1 MCTRTAM
8 MVLGAAV
15 LCAGCVATTRKGDG
29 DSPDLVLRVTD
40 SNGTVTELAHA
51 QILGENTK
59 GVVTLLDDV
68 IEFDIPLSKVS
79 SISVHEWTGR
89 QDKHHIT
96 VTLKS
101 GEKRTGW
108 INMAPVTF
116 VGQTAMGQAKIRMY
130 HVREVENVTRR

>member
-1 MCTRTAM
+1 MYTRTAM

-40 SNGTVTELAHA
+40 TNGTVTELAHA
-51 QILGENTK
+51 QILGDNTK
-59 GVVTLLDDV
+59 GVVPLIDGA
-68 IEFDIPLSKVS
+68 IQFYIPLSKVS
-79 SISVHEWTGR
+79 SISAPERNG
-89 QDKHHIT
+89 KIEMT

-108 INMAPVTF
+108 MNMAPVRF
-116 VGQTAMGQAKIRMY
+116 VGQHMR
-130 HVREVENVTRR
+130 

>member
-1 MCTRTAM
+1 MYTRTAM

-15 LCAGCVATTRKGDG
+15 LCAGCVATTHKGDV

-51 QILGENTK
+51 QILGQNTK
-59 GVVTLLDDV
+59 GVVTLIDDL

-79 SISVHEWTGR
+79 RISVRERTGS
-89 QDKHHIT
+89 QDNHHIT

-101 GEKRTGW
+101 GENRTGW
-108 INMAPVTF
+108 MNMAPVRF
-116 VGQTAMGQAKIRMY
+116 VGQTAMGQAQIRMFD
-130 HVREVENVTRR
+130 VREVENVTRR

>member
-1 MCTRTAM
+1 MYTRTAM

-15 LCAGCVATTRKGDG
+15 LCAGCVATTLKGDG
-29 DSPDLVLRVTD
+29 DSTDLVLRVTD

-51 QILGENTK
+51 QILGQDTK
-59 GVVTLLDDV
+59 GVVALFDDV

-79 SISVHEWTGR
+79 RISVHEWTGR

-130 HVREVENVTRR
+130 HVREVENVARR

>member
-1 MCTRTAM
+1 M

-51 QILGENTK
+51 QILGDNTK
-59 GVVTLLDDV
+59 GVVTLIDGAIQL
-68 IEFDIPLSKVS
+68 DIPLSKVS
-79 SISVHEWTGR
+79 SILVPERTG
-89 QDKHHIT
+89 KMEMT

-101 GEKRTGW
+101 GEKRTGRM
-108 INMAPVTF
+108 NMAPVRF
-116 VGQTAMGQAKIRMY
+116 VGQTAIGQAQIRMFD
-130 HVREVENVTRR
+130 VREVENVTR